1 MRDGITFYASRIT
14 FYFMKGPAIYPG
26 TFDPVT
32 NGHLDILQ
40 RGLEIFDRVIIAVA
54 QNSRKNPL
62 FTAEERV
69 EMLQKVTKNHEGVEV
84 DYFDGLVINFARSKN
99 AEVIIRGLR
108 AVSDFEYELQMALM
122 NRTLAGNIKTVFMM
136 PSAEYSF
143 LSSSIVKEISS
154 LGRSV
159 ACFVPEFVEQKL
171 NKKFPGALQG

>member
-1 MRDGITFYASRIT
+1 
-14 FYFMKGPAIYPG
+14 MKGLAVYPG

-40 RGLEIFDRVIIAVA
+40 RGLEIFDRMIVGVA
-54 QNSRKNPL
+54 YSHRKNPL

-69 EMLQKVTKNHEGVEV
+69 EMLRNVTREYQGVEIEA
-84 DYFDGLVINFARSKN
+84 FEGLVINFVRSRN

-122 NRTLAGNIKTVFMM
+122 NRKLAGNIKTVFMM

-143 LSSSIVKEISS
+143 LSSSIVKEIFS
-154 LGRSV
+154 LGKSV
-159 ACFVPEFVEQKL
+159 SCFVPDYVEQQL
-171 NKKFPGALQG
+171 HTKFPHTR